1 MMTDEK
7 RTTMQITTL
16 MFSFQSVI
24 ITYTV
29 EIRSKFKYS
38 VDM

>member
-1 MMTDEK
+1 MMTTEK

-24 ITYTV
+24 IVVITWL
-29 EIRSKFKYS
+29 
-38 VDM
+38 